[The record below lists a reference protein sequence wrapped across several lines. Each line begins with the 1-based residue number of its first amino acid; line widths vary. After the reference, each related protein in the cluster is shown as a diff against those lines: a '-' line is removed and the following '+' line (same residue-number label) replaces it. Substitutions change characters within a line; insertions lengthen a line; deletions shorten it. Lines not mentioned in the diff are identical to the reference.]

1 VGSDVISGVR
11 QAVQDFVAPGIQELR
26 GEIKALDARISAL
39 EKIGEARFSEINSKL
54 DSRFSEIASKFSEVN
69 SRFSEVNS
77 KMDYRFSEINSKVD
91 ARFSEVNSKL
101 DAILNLH
108 DLQVR
113 VTKLESQRTA

>member
-1 VGSDVISGVR
+1 MANSDVITGVR

-39 EKIGEARFSEINSKL
+39 ERVNEARFSAMNTKFDSLSSEMNTKFDALSSELNTKLDSVNSRL
-54 DSRFSEIASKFSEVN
+54 DSRFSEVN
-69 SRFSEVNS
+69 T
-77 KMDYRFSEINSKVD
+77 
-91 ARFSEVNSKL
+91 KL

-113 VTKLESQRTA
+113 ISKLESQRTA